1 MIAGFI
7 KQDTINLLFEGLAG
21 VCTQL
26 RRERESLI
34 LCGEKKIMT
43 PPGKNLMFLVSLF
56 PPSQ

>member
-7 KQDTINLLFEGLAG
+7 KKDTINLLFEGLAG

-34 LCGEKKIMT
+34 LWSLSSVTVKILSIVLKT
-43 PPGKNLMFLVSLF
+43 IK
-56 PPSQ
+56 QAKQ

>member
-7 KQDTINLLFEGLAG
+7 QKDTINLLFEGLAG

-34 LCGEKKIMT
+34 LCGEKK
-43 PPGKNLMFLVSLF
+43 S
-56 PPSQ
+56 